1 MENIEILERLRGY
14 DFFKGIDYTNEFED
28 RLEKFI
34 IFAGRTR
41 KFQLENGNEL
51 NYTIVKKMLNKKNI
65 LIKIDENSFYKYKL
79 DEYAKVNVDSIK
91 WRILDDL
98 NIIFKDENI
107 KFTFNKNS
115 FSSNLKLFFEE
126 NQITEK
132 VDREKKIPIT
142 KRLDKYKFPISVAT
156 QNSGI
161 YEEYRE
167 KLEKFL
173 IVVAKSNLFIVK
185 ETKEPIT
192 YHTVKYLLS
201 KKGISYNVREEE
213 FNSKSLTGISSYI
226 SNNLDILKN
235 EMLEDLNI
243 IFESKKIEFDFATN
257 KDKYPVNKMQTDLIL
272 LRDYNFFKVKTGLK
286 EEFEDRLGRL
296 FAIAKNTK
304 IIVYKTSK
312 YDITKNELSYNNIVS
327 LMKKKGL
334 KFQMSEIKFG
344 QSTTLG
350 KTISE
355 NFDTMKYKI
364 LNDLNTIFK
373 EENIV
378 FELDESKEKEVIEES
393 EVSKKKQT
401 ISERLEKYK
410 IPLLSTGTFA
420 RYRENL
426 EKFLMAVA
434 KTHLFMK
441 KKSKEP
447 LTYPII
453 KELLSKKTLVMQ
465 TDKFEFS
472 LKKLSTISPYI
483 YDNLNQIQLMLLE
496 DLNTIFD
503 EEDIEF
509 DFIEYVNKDEFI
521 KSVKYQEKEEKDI
534 TSKEE
539 ESVKVEN
546 EVEVEVKNEKVD
558 MLIENSD
565 GKSKLEK
572 FVKILRKYHF
582 RNIRQGLDKEYTD
595 RLEKLFILVG
605 KSKRVL
611 VKNTKQVVD
620 YEVSVSLMKK
630 KGLKFQAS
638 KKEYN
643 NGGFPESS
651 AKKFETYKNNI
662 IEDLNILYENEEIEF
677 CLVDDIYSDNVSEK
691 ITEKDTEKVIENKV
705 KKNSNEEKISEEN
718 QKLKEELENLKQ
730 TMEEMKEMFKTIQTD
745 NINQF
750 EKVEFD
756 IPDFIRDMECND
768 VLSIK
773 ANKEYFKKFKNF
785 ALYNNINI
793 GRLVNYLFYYAM
805 EELGKKK

>member
-378 FELDESKEKEVIEES
+378 FELDESKKNEVIED
-393 EVSKKKQT
+393 EVPKKKQT

-441 KKSKEP
+441 KKTKEP
-447 LTYPII
+447 LTYPVI

-483 YDNLNQIQLMLLE
+483 YDNLNKIQLMLLE
-496 DLNTIFD
+496 DLNAIFD

-521 KSVKYQEKEEKDI
+521 KAVKYQEKDI
-534 TSKEE
+534 AS
-539 ESVKVEN
+539 KVEDN
-546 EVEVEVKNEKVD
+546 IKVEDEVEVKNEKVD

-630 KGLKFQAS
+630 KGLKFQAT

-651 AKKFETYKNNI
+651 FKKFETYKNNI

-677 CLVDDIYSDNVSEK
+677 CLVDDIYSDNIS
-691 ITEKDTEKVIENKV
+691 EKVIENKV
-705 KKNSNEEKISEEN
+705 EKISKEKNNEEKISEEN

-785 ALYNNINI
+785 ALYNNINM

>member
-1 MENIEILERLRGY
+1 
-14 DFFKGIDYTNEFED
+14 
-28 RLEKFI
+28 
-34 IFAGRTR
+34 
-41 KFQLENGNEL
+41 
-51 NYTIVKKMLNKKNI
+51 MLNKKNI

-132 VDREKKIPIT
+132 VDREKKISIT

-350 KTISE
+350 KTITE

-373 EENIV
+373 EENII
-378 FELDESKEKEVIEES
+378 FELDESKSKEVIED
-393 EVSKKKQT
+393 EVPKKKQT

-420 RYRENL
+420 KYRENL

-483 YDNLNQIQLMLLE
+483 YDNLNKIQLMLLE
-496 DLNTIFD
+496 DLNAIFD

-539 ESVKVEN
+539 ENVKVEN
-546 EVEVEVKNEKVD
+546 EVKNEKVD
-558 MLIENSD
+558 ILIENSD
-565 GKSKLEK
+565 GKSKLEN
-572 FVKILRKYHF
+572 FVERLRKYHF

-630 KGLKFQAS
+630 KGLKFQAT

-643 NGGFPESS
+643 NGGFPENL
-651 AKKFETYKNNI
+651 ARKFETYKNNI
-662 IEDLNILYENEEIEF
+662 IEDLNTLYENEEIEF

-691 ITEKDTEKVIENKV
+691 VIENKV
-705 KKNSNEEKISEEN
+705 EKISKEKNNEEKISEEN

-756 IPDFIRDMECND
+756 IPDFIRDMEYND
-768 VLSIK
+768 VITVRG
-773 ANKEYFKKFKNF
+773 NKEYFQKFKRF
-785 ALYNNINI
+785 AILNDIPINL
-793 GRLVNYLFYYAM
+793 LVNYLFYYAM

>member
-65 LIKIDENSFYKYKL
+65 LIKIDETSFYKYKL

-132 VDREKKIPIT
+132 ADREKKIPIT

-173 IVVAKSNLFIVK
+173 IAVAKSNLFIVK

-226 SNNLDILKN
+226 SNNLDVLKN
-235 EMLEDLNI
+235 EMLVDLNT

-296 FAIAKNTK
+296 FVIAKNTK

-378 FELDESKEKEVIEES
+378 FELDESKAKEVIED
-393 EVSKKKQT
+393 EVPKKKQT

-483 YDNLNQIQLMLLE
+483 YDNLNKIQLMLLE
-496 DLNTIFD
+496 DLNAIYD
-503 EEDIEF
+503 EDDIEF
-509 DFIEYVNKDEFI
+509 DFVEYVNKDEFI
-521 KSVKYQEKEEKDI
+521 KSVKYQEKEEKNI
-534 TSKEE
+534 TSKVED
-539 ESVKVEN
+539 SIKIEN

-565 GKSKLEK
+565 GKNKLEK

>member
-79 DEYAKVNVDSIK
+79 DEYAKVNIDSIK

-107 KFTFNKNS
+107 KFTFNKS
-115 FSSNLKLFFEE
+115 FLSNLKSFFEE

-132 VDREKKIPIT
+132 VDKEKKIPIT

-192 YHTVKYLLS
+192 YHTVKYLLN
-201 KKGISYNVREEE
+201 KKGITYNVREEE
-213 FNSKSLTGISSYI
+213 FNSKSLIGISSYI

-235 EMLEDLNI
+235 EMLEDLNA
-243 IFESKKIEFDFATN
+243 IFESKKIEFDFAIN
-257 KDKYPVNKMQTDLIL
+257 KDKYSVNKMQTDLIL

-296 FAIAKNTK
+296 FVIAKNTK

-312 YDITKNELSYNNIVS
+312 YDITKNELSYNNIVF

-334 KFQMSEIKFG
+334 KFQISEIKFG
-344 QSTTLG
+344 QNTTLG
-350 KTISE
+350 KRISE
-355 NFDTMKYKI
+355 DFDTMKYQI

-373 EENIV
+373 EENII
-378 FELDESKEKEVIEES
+378 FELDESKSKEVIED
-393 EVSKKKQT
+393 EVPKKKQT

-441 KKSKEP
+441 KKTKEP
-447 LTYPII
+447 LTYPVI

-483 YDNLNQIQLMLLE
+483 YDNLDKIQLMLLE
-496 DLNTIFD
+496 DLNAIYD
-503 EEDIEF
+503 EDDIEF
-509 DFIEYVNKDEFI
+509 DFVEYVNKDEFI
-521 KSVKYQEKEEKDI
+521 KAVKYQEKEEKDI
-534 TSKEE
+534 RNEVE
-539 ESVKVEN
+539 ESVKVETKD
-546 EVEVEVKNEKVD
+546 EVKNEKVD

-565 GKSKLEK
+565 SKSKLEK

-582 RNIRQGLDKEYTD
+582 KNIRQGLDKEYTD

-630 KGLKFQAS
+630 KGLKFQAT

-643 NGGFPESS
+643 NGGFPENL
-651 AKKFETYKNNI
+651 ARKFETYKNNI
-662 IEDLNILYENEEIEF
+662 IKDLNILYENEEIEF

>member
-296 FAIAKNTK
+296 FVIAKNTK

-393 EVSKKKQT
+393 EVPKKKQT

-410 IPLLSTGTFA
+410 IPLVSTGTFA

-441 KKSKEP
+441 KKTKEP
-447 LTYPII
+447 LTYPVI

-465 TDKFEFS
+465 TDRFEFS

-483 YDNLNQIQLMLLE
+483 YDNLDKIQLMLLE
-496 DLNTIFD
+496 DLNAIFD

-509 DFIEYVNKDEFI
+509 DFVEYVNKDEFI
-521 KSVKYQEKEEKDI
+521 KTVKYQEQEEKDI

-546 EVEVEVKNEKVD
+546 EVENEKVD

-565 GKSKLEK
+565 SKSKLEK

>member
-65 LIKIDENSFYKYKL
+65 LIKIDETSFYKYKL

-132 VDREKKIPIT
+132 VDREKKVPIT

-350 KTISE
+350 KTITE

-483 YDNLNQIQLMLLE
+483 YDNLNKIQLMLLE
-496 DLNTIFD
+496 DLNAIFD

-539 ESVKVEN
+539 ENVKVEN
-546 EVEVEVKNEKVD
+546 EVKNEKVD
-558 MLIENSD
+558 ILIENSD
-565 GKSKLEK
+565 GKSKLEN
-572 FVKILRKYHF
+572 FVERLRKYHF

-620 YEVSVSLMKK
+620 YEVAVSLMKK
-630 KGLKFQAS
+630 KGLKFQAT

-643 NGGFPESS
+643 NGGFPENL
-651 AKKFETYKNNI
+651 ARKFETYKNNI
-662 IEDLNILYENEEIEF
+662 IEDLNTLYENEEIEF
-677 CLVDDIYSDNVSEK
+677 CLVDDIYSNNVS
-691 ITEKDTEKVIENKV
+691 EKVIENKV
-705 KKNSNEEKISEEN
+705 EKISEEKISKEN

-756 IPDFIRDMECND
+756 IPDFIRDMEYNE
-768 VLSIK
+768 VITVRG
-773 ANKEYFKKFKNF
+773 NKEYFQKFKRF
-785 ALYNNINI
+785 AILNDVPINL
-793 GRLVNYLFYYAM
+793 LVNYLFYYAM
-805 EELGKKK
+805 EELSKKK

>member
-65 LIKIDENSFYKYKL
+65 LIKIDETSFYKYKL

-378 FELDESKEKEVIEES
+378 FELNESKEKEVIEES

-483 YDNLNQIQLMLLE
+483 YDNLNKIQLMLLE
-496 DLNTIFD
+496 DLNAIFD

-521 KSVKYQEKEEKDI
+521 KSVKYQEKEEKEEKDI

-546 EVEVEVKNEKVD
+546 EVKNEKVD

-565 GKSKLEK
+565 GKSKLEN
-572 FVKILRKYHF
+572 FVERLRKYHF

-620 YEVSVSLMKK
+620 YEVAVSLMKK
-630 KGLKFQAS
+630 KGLKFQAT

-643 NGGFPESS
+643 NGGFPENL
-651 AKKFETYKNNI
+651 ARKFETYKNNI

>member
-14 DFFKGIDYTNEFED
+14 DFFRINLKYEYEE
-28 RLEKFI
+28 RLEKFLI
-34 IFAGRTR
+34 LASKIN
-41 KFQLENGNEL
+41 KFQLENGNLL
-51 NYTIVKKMLNKKNI
+51 NYEIIKKLLKKKNVRMVR
-65 LIKIDENSFYKYKL
+65 DESAFRKL
-79 DEYAKVNVDSIK
+79 KLQEIAKENISTIK

-98 NIIFKDENI
+98 NAIFREDNI
-107 KFTFNKNS
+107 KFCFNKNS
-115 FSSNLKLFFEE
+115 SNDIIEE
-126 NQITEK
+126 PNKEF
-132 VDREKKIPIT
+132 
-142 KRLDKYKFPISVAT
+142 DKA
-156 QNSGI
+156 
-161 YEEYRE
+161 
-167 KLEKFL
+167 
-173 IVVAKSNLFIVK
+173 
-185 ETKEPIT
+185 
-192 YHTVKYLLS
+192 
-201 KKGISYNVREEE
+201 
-213 FNSKSLTGISSYI
+213 
-226 SNNLDILKN
+226 
-235 EMLEDLNI
+235 
-243 IFESKKIEFDFATN
+243 KIENYLKILRFHTFN
-257 KDKYPVNKMQTDLIL
+257 KI
-272 LRDYNFFKVKTGLK
+272 KTGLF
-286 EEFEDRLGRL
+286 EEYEDRLGRL
-296 FAIAKNTK
+296 LLLAKK
-304 IIVYKTSK
+304 SK
-312 YDITKNELSYNNIVS
+312 VIKFIDENKEEQELNYETVVS
-327 LMKKKGL
+327 LMEKKGL
-334 KFQMSEIKFG
+334 TLQMSKIKFN
-344 QSTTLG
+344 QNSSLSSDSYLAT
-350 KTISE
+350 SE
-355 NFDTMKYKI
+355 SYKKRI
-364 LNDLNTIFK
+364 VNDLNTIFK
-373 EENIV
+373 EENII
-378 FELDESKEKEVIEES
+378 FEFDENKSKEVIEES
-393 EVSKKKQT
+393 EVPKKKQT

-483 YDNLNQIQLMLLE
+483 YDNLDKIQLMLLE
-496 DLNTIFD
+496 DLNAIFD

-509 DFIEYVNKDEFI
+509 DFVEYVNKDEFI
-521 KSVKYQEKEEKDI
+521 KTVKYEEKEEKDI
-534 TSKEE
+534 VKEE
-539 ESVKVEN
+539 EKAKIETEVEN
-546 EVEVEVKNEKVD
+546 NEVD
-558 MLIENSD
+558 MLEENSS
-565 GKSKLEK
+565 GKSKLEN
-572 FVKILRKYHF
+572 FVERLRKYHF

-620 YEVSVSLMKK
+620 YEVAVSLMKK
-630 KGLKFQAS
+630 KGLKFQAT

-643 NGGFPESS
+643 NGGFPENL
-651 AKKFETYKNNI
+651 ARKFETYKNNI
-662 IEDLNILYENEEIEF
+662 IEDLNTLYENEEIEF

-691 ITEKDTEKVIENKV
+691 TTEKNIEKVIENKV
-705 KKNSNEEKISEEN
+705 EKISNEEKISEEN
-718 QKLKEELENLKQ
+718 QKLKEELENLRQ

-756 IPDFIRDMECND
+756 IPDFIREMECND

>member
-79 DEYAKVNVDSIK
+79 DEYAKVNIDSIK

-107 KFTFNKNS
+107 KFTFNKS
-115 FSSNLKLFFEE
+115 FLSNLKSFFEE

-132 VDREKKIPIT
+132 VDREKKVPIT

-192 YHTVKYLLS
+192 YHTVKYLLN
-201 KKGISYNVREEE
+201 KKGITYNVREEE
-213 FNSKSLTGISSYI
+213 FNSKSLIGISSYI

-235 EMLEDLNI
+235 EMLEDLNA
-243 IFESKKIEFDFATN
+243 IFESKKIEFDFAIN
-257 KDKYPVNKMQTDLIL
+257 KDKYSVNKMQTDLIL

-296 FAIAKNTK
+296 FVIAKNTK

-483 YDNLNQIQLMLLE
+483 YDNLNKIQLMLLE
-496 DLNTIFD
+496 DLNAIFD

-539 ESVKVEN
+539 ENVKVEN
-546 EVEVEVKNEKVD
+546 EVKNEKVD
-558 MLIENSD
+558 ILIENSD
-565 GKSKLEK
+565 GKSKLEN
-572 FVKILRKYHF
+572 FVERLRKYHF

-630 KGLKFQAS
+630 KDLKFQAT

-643 NGGFPESS
+643 NGGFPENL
-651 AKKFETYKNNI
+651 ARKFETYKNNI
-662 IEDLNILYENEEIEF
+662 IEDLNTLYENEEIEF

-691 ITEKDTEKVIENKV
+691 VIENKV
-705 KKNSNEEKISEEN
+705 EKISKEKNNEEKISEEN

-730 TMEEMKEMFKTIQTD
+730 TMEEMKEMFKTIQTN

-756 IPDFIRDMECND
+756 IPDFIRDMEYND
-768 VLSIK
+768 VITVRG
-773 ANKEYFKKFKNF
+773 NKEYFQKFKRF
-785 ALYNNINI
+785 AILNDVPINL
-793 GRLVNYLFYYAM
+793 LVNYLFYYAM

>member
-378 FELDESKEKEVIEES
+378 FELDESKKNEVIED
-393 EVSKKKQT
+393 EVPKKKQT

-441 KKSKEP
+441 KKTKEP
-447 LTYPII
+447 LTYPVI

-483 YDNLNQIQLMLLE
+483 YDNLNKIQLMLLE
-496 DLNTIFD
+496 DLNAIFD

-521 KSVKYQEKEEKDI
+521 KAVKYQEKDI
-534 TSKEE
+534 AS
-539 ESVKVEN
+539 KVEDN
-546 EVEVEVKNEKVD
+546 IKVEDEVEVKNEKVD

-630 KGLKFQAS
+630 KGLKFQAT

-651 AKKFETYKNNI
+651 FKKFETYKNNI
-662 IEDLNILYENEEIEF
+662 IEDLNILYEKEEIEF
-677 CLVDDIYSDNVSEK
+677 CLVDDIYSDNIS
-691 ITEKDTEKVIENKV
+691 EKVIENKV
-705 KKNSNEEKISEEN
+705 EKISKEKNNEEKISEEN

>member
-14 DFFKGIDYTNEFED
+14 DFFKGIDYTDEFED

-257 KDKYPVNKMQTDLIL
+257 KNKYPVNKMQTDLIL

-350 KTISE
+350 KTITE

-373 EENIV
+373 EENII
-378 FELDESKEKEVIEES
+378 FELDESKSKEVIED
-393 EVSKKKQT
+393 EVPKKKQT

-420 RYRENL
+420 KYRENL

-483 YDNLNQIQLMLLE
+483 YDNLDKIQLMLLE
-496 DLNTIFD
+496 DLNAIFD

-509 DFIEYVNKDEFI
+509 DFVEYVNKDEFI
-521 KSVKYQEKEEKDI
+521 KTVKYQEQEEKDI

-546 EVEVEVKNEKVD
+546 EVENEKVD

-565 GKSKLEK
+565 SKSKLEK

-605 KSKRVL
+605 KTKRVL

>member
-98 NIIFKDENI
+98 NIIFKNENI

-132 VDREKKIPIT
+132 VDREKKVPIT

-483 YDNLNQIQLMLLE
+483 YDNLNKIQLMLLE
-496 DLNTIFD
+496 DLNAIFD

-539 ESVKVEN
+539 ENVKVEN
-546 EVEVEVKNEKVD
+546 EVKNEKVD
-558 MLIENSD
+558 ILIENSD
-565 GKSKLEK
+565 GKSKLEN
-572 FVKILRKYHF
+572 FVERLRKYHF

-620 YEVSVSLMKK
+620 YEVAVSLMKK
-630 KGLKFQAS
+630 KGLKFQAT

-643 NGGFPESS
+643 NGGFPENL
-651 AKKFETYKNNI
+651 ARKFETYKNNI
-662 IEDLNILYENEEIEF
+662 IEDLNTLYENEEIEF

>member
-378 FELDESKEKEVIEES
+378 FELDESKKNEVIED
-393 EVSKKKQT
+393 EVPKKKQT

-441 KKSKEP
+441 KKTKEP
-447 LTYPII
+447 LTYPVI

-483 YDNLNQIQLMLLE
+483 YDNLNKIQLMLLE
-496 DLNTIFD
+496 DLNAIFD

-521 KSVKYQEKEEKDI
+521 KAVKYQEKDI
-534 TSKEE
+534 AS
-539 ESVKVEN
+539 KVEDN
-546 EVEVEVKNEKVD
+546 IKVEDEVEVKNEKVD

-630 KGLKFQAS
+630 KGLKFQAT

-651 AKKFETYKNNI
+651 FKKFETYKNNI

-677 CLVDDIYSDNVSEK
+677 CLVDDIYSDNIS
-691 ITEKDTEKVIENKV
+691 EKVIENKV
-705 KKNSNEEKISEEN
+705 EKISKEKNNEEKISEEN

>member
-534 TSKEE
+534 ISKK

-546 EVEVEVKNEKVD
+546 EVKNEKEVKNENGD

-630 KGLKFQAS
+630 KGLKFQAT

-643 NGGFPESS
+643 NGGFPENL
-651 AKKFETYKNNI
+651 ARKFETYKNNI
-662 IEDLNILYENEEIEF
+662 IEDLNTLYENEEIEF
-677 CLVDDIYSDNVSEK
+677 CLVDDILSENTINK
-691 ITEKDTEKVIENKV
+691 IIPKETSEETFENTKESNNTETEKLSEEIKTLKATIEEMNKAIAVLKSNNIEN
-705 KKNSNEEKISEEN
+705 EIS
-718 QKLKEELENLKQ
+718 KLK
-730 TMEEMKEMFKTIQTD
+730 
-745 NINQF
+745 
-750 EKVEFD
+750 VE
-756 IPDFIRDMECND
+756 IPDFINEMECND
-768 VLSIK
+768 ILSIK
-773 ANKEYFKKFKNF
+773 ANREHFKKFKRF

-793 GRLVNYLFYYAM
+793 GTLVNYLFYYAM
-805 EELGKKK
+805 EELTK

>member
-51 NYTIVKKMLNKKNI
+51 NYAIVKKMLNKKNI

-79 DEYAKVNVDSIK
+79 DEYAKVNIDSIK

-132 VDREKKIPIT
+132 VDREKKVPIT

-483 YDNLNQIQLMLLE
+483 YDNLNKIQLMLLE
-496 DLNTIFD
+496 DLNAIFD

-539 ESVKVEN
+539 ENVKVEN
-546 EVEVEVKNEKVD
+546 EVKNEKVD
-558 MLIENSD
+558 ILIENSD
-565 GKSKLEK
+565 GKSKLEN
-572 FVKILRKYHF
+572 FVERLRKYHF

-620 YEVSVSLMKK
+620 YEVAVSLMKK
-630 KGLKFQAS
+630 KGLKFQAT

-643 NGGFPESS
+643 NGGFPENL
-651 AKKFETYKNNI
+651 ARKFETYKNNI
-662 IEDLNILYENEEIEF
+662 IEDLNTLYENEEIEF

>member
-14 DFFKGIDYTNEFED
+14 DFFRINLKYEYEE
-28 RLEKFI
+28 RLEKFLI
-34 IFAGRTR
+34 LASKIN
-41 KFQLENGNEL
+41 KFQLENGNFL
-51 NYTIVKKMLNKKNI
+51 NYEIIKKLLKKKNVRMVRDESAFRKLKLQEIVKENI
-65 LIKIDENSFYKYKL
+65 P
-79 DEYAKVNVDSIK
+79 IK

-98 NIIFKDENI
+98 NAIFREDNI
-107 KFTFNKNS
+107 KFCFNKN
-115 FSSNLKLFFEE
+115 FSDEQIEE
-126 NQITEK
+126 QPKEF
-132 VDREKKIPIT
+132 
-142 KRLDKYKFPISVAT
+142 DKA
-156 QNSGI
+156 
-161 YEEYRE
+161 
-167 KLEKFL
+167 
-173 IVVAKSNLFIVK
+173 
-185 ETKEPIT
+185 
-192 YHTVKYLLS
+192 
-201 KKGISYNVREEE
+201 
-213 FNSKSLTGISSYI
+213 
-226 SNNLDILKN
+226 
-235 EMLEDLNI
+235 
-243 IFESKKIEFDFATN
+243 KIEN
-257 KDKYPVNKMQTDLIL
+257 YLKIL
-272 LRDYNFFKVKTGLK
+272 RFYTFNKVKTGLF
-286 EEFEDRLGRL
+286 EEYEDRLGRL
-296 FAIAKNTK
+296 LLLAKK
-304 IIVYKTSK
+304 SK
-312 YDITKNELSYNNIVS
+312 VIKFIDENKEEQELNYETVVS
-327 LMKKKGL
+327 LMACKNL
-334 KFQMSEIKFG
+334 TLQMSRIKFK
-344 QSTTLG
+344 QNSSFSSNSYLAT
-350 KTISE
+350 SE
-355 NFDTMKYKI
+355 SYKKRI
-364 LNDLNTIFK
+364 VNDLNTIFK
-373 EENIV
+373 EENII
-378 FELDESKEKEVIEES
+378 FELDENKSKEVIEES
-393 EVSKKKQT
+393 EVPKKKQT

-483 YDNLNQIQLMLLE
+483 YDNLDKIQLMLLE
-496 DLNTIFD
+496 DLNAIYD
-503 EEDIEF
+503 EDDIEF
-509 DFIEYVNKDEFI
+509 DFVEYVNKDEFI

-539 ESVKVEN
+539 
-546 EVEVEVKNEKVD
+546 EVEVKNEKVD

-620 YEVSVSLMKK
+620 YEVAVSLMKK
-630 KGLKFQAS
+630 KGLKFQAT

-643 NGGFPESS
+643 NGGFPENL
-651 AKKFETYKNNI
+651 ARKFETYKNNI
-662 IEDLNILYENEEIEF
+662 IEDLNTLYENEEIEF
-677 CLVDDIYSDNVSEK
+677 CLVDDIYSDNVSGK
-691 ITEKDTEKVIENKV
+691 TTEKNIEKVIENKV
-705 KKNSNEEKISEEN
+705 EKISNEEKISEEN

-730 TMEEMKEMFKTIQTD
+730 TMEEMKEMFKTIQTN

-756 IPDFIRDMECND
+756 IPDFIRDMEYND
-768 VLSIK
+768 VITVRG
-773 ANKEYFKKFKNF
+773 NKEYFQKFKRFTILNDVP
-785 ALYNNINI
+785 INL
-793 GRLVNYLFYYAM
+793 LVNYLFYYAM

>member
-1 MENIEILERLRGY
+1 
-14 DFFKGIDYTNEFED
+14 
-28 RLEKFI
+28 
-34 IFAGRTR
+34 
-41 KFQLENGNEL
+41 
-51 NYTIVKKMLNKKNI
+51 
-65 LIKIDENSFYKYKL
+65 
-79 DEYAKVNVDSIK
+79 
-91 WRILDDL
+91 
-98 NIIFKDENI
+98 
-107 KFTFNKNS
+107 
-115 FSSNLKLFFEE
+115 
-126 NQITEK
+126 
-132 VDREKKIPIT
+132 
-142 KRLDKYKFPISVAT
+142 
-156 QNSGI
+156 
-161 YEEYRE
+161 
-167 KLEKFL
+167 
-173 IVVAKSNLFIVK
+173 
-185 ETKEPIT
+185 
-192 YHTVKYLLS
+192 
-201 KKGISYNVREEE
+201 
-213 FNSKSLTGISSYI
+213 
-226 SNNLDILKN
+226 
-235 EMLEDLNI
+235 MLEDLNI

-378 FELDESKEKEVIEES
+378 FELDESKKNEVIED
-393 EVSKKKQT
+393 EVPKKKQT

-441 KKSKEP
+441 KKTKEP
-447 LTYPII
+447 LTYPVI

-483 YDNLNQIQLMLLE
+483 YDNLNKIQLMLLE
-496 DLNTIFD
+496 DLNAIFD

-521 KSVKYQEKEEKDI
+521 KAVKYQEKDI
-534 TSKEE
+534 AS
-539 ESVKVEN
+539 KVEDN
-546 EVEVEVKNEKVD
+546 IKVEDEVEVKNEKVD

-630 KGLKFQAS
+630 KGLKFQAT

-651 AKKFETYKNNI
+651 FKKFETYKNNI

-677 CLVDDIYSDNVSEK
+677 CLVDDIYSDNIS
-691 ITEKDTEKVIENKV
+691 EKVIENKV
-705 KKNSNEEKISEEN
+705 EKISKEKNNEEKISEEN

>member
-483 YDNLNQIQLMLLE
+483 YDNLNKIQLMLLE
-496 DLNTIFD
+496 DLNAIFD

-539 ESVKVEN
+539 ENVKVEN
-546 EVEVEVKNEKVD
+546 EVKNEKVD
-558 MLIENSD
+558 ILIENSD
-565 GKSKLEK
+565 GKSKLEN
-572 FVKILRKYHF
+572 FVERLRKYHF

-595 RLEKLFILVG
+595 RLEKLFILAG

-620 YEVSVSLMKK
+620 YEVAVSLMKK

-677 CLVDDIYSDNVSEK
+677 CLVDDILSENTINK
-691 ITEKDTEKVIENKV
+691 TISKETSKETFENTKGSNDTETEKLSEEIKTLKATIEEMNKAIALLKSNNIEN
-705 KKNSNEEKISEEN
+705 EIS
-718 QKLKEELENLKQ
+718 KLK
-730 TMEEMKEMFKTIQTD
+730 
-745 NINQF
+745 
-750 EKVEFD
+750 VE
-756 IPDFIRDMECND
+756 IPDFINEMECND
-768 VLSIK
+768 ILSIK
-773 ANKEYFKKFKNF
+773 ANREHFKKFKRF

-793 GRLVNYLFYYAM
+793 GTLVNYLFYYAM
-805 EELGKKK
+805 EELTK

>member
-65 LIKIDENSFYKYKL
+65 LIKIDETSFYKYKL

-132 VDREKKIPIT
+132 VDREKKVPIT

-350 KTISE
+350 KTITE

-483 YDNLNQIQLMLLE
+483 YDNLNKIQLMLLE
-496 DLNTIFD
+496 DLNAIFD

-521 KSVKYQEKEEKDI
+521 KAVKYQEKEEKNMEN
-534 TSKEE
+534 EE
-539 ESVKVEN
+539 DSLEMETKVEN

-558 MLIENSD
+558 ILIENSD
-565 GKSKLEK
+565 GKSKLEN
-572 FVKILRKYHF
+572 FVERLRKYHF

-620 YEVSVSLMKK
+620 YEVAVSLMKK
-630 KGLKFQAS
+630 KGLKFQAT

-643 NGGFPESS
+643 NGGFPENL
-651 AKKFETYKNNI
+651 ARKFETYKNNI
-662 IEDLNILYENEEIEF
+662 IEDLNTLYENEEIEF
-677 CLVDDIYSDNVSEK
+677 CLVDDILSENTINK
-691 ITEKDTEKVIENKV
+691 IIPKETSEETFENTKESNNTETEKLSEEIKTLKATIEEMNKAIAVLKSNNIEN
-705 KKNSNEEKISEEN
+705 EIS
-718 QKLKEELENLKQ
+718 KLK
-730 TMEEMKEMFKTIQTD
+730 
-745 NINQF
+745 
-750 EKVEFD
+750 VE
-756 IPDFIRDMECND
+756 IPDFINEMECND
-768 VLSIK
+768 ILSIK
-773 ANKEYFKKFKNF
+773 ANREHFKKFKRF

-793 GRLVNYLFYYAM
+793 GTLVNYLFYYAM
-805 EELGKKK
+805 EELTK

>member
-334 KFQMSEIKFG
+334 KFQA
-344 QSTTLG
+344 T
-350 KTISE
+350 
-355 NFDTMKYKI
+355 
-364 LNDLNTIFK
+364 
-373 EENIV
+373 
-378 FELDESKEKEVIEES
+378 
-393 EVSKKKQT
+393 
-401 ISERLEKYK
+401 
-410 IPLLSTGTFA
+410 
-420 RYRENL
+420 
-426 EKFLMAVA
+426 
-434 KTHLFMK
+434 
-441 KKSKEP
+441 
-447 LTYPII
+447 
-453 KELLSKKTLVMQ
+453 
-465 TDKFEFS
+465 
-472 LKKLSTISPYI
+472 
-483 YDNLNQIQLMLLE
+483 
-496 DLNTIFD
+496 
-503 EEDIEF
+503 
-509 DFIEYVNKDEFI
+509 
-521 KSVKYQEKEEKDI
+521 
-534 TSKEE
+534 
-539 ESVKVEN
+539 
-546 EVEVEVKNEKVD
+546 
-558 MLIENSD
+558 
-565 GKSKLEK
+565 
-572 FVKILRKYHF
+572 
-582 RNIRQGLDKEYTD
+582 
-595 RLEKLFILVG
+595 
-605 KSKRVL
+605 
-611 VKNTKQVVD
+611 
-620 YEVSVSLMKK
+620 
-630 KGLKFQAS
+630 

-651 AKKFETYKNNI
+651 FKKFETYKNNI

-677 CLVDDIYSDNVSEK
+677 CLVDDIYSDNIS
-691 ITEKDTEKVIENKV
+691 EKVIENKV
-705 KKNSNEEKISEEN
+705 EKISKEKNNEEKISEEN

>member
-65 LIKIDENSFYKYKL
+65 LIKIDETSFYKYKL

-350 KTISE
+350 KTITE

-483 YDNLNQIQLMLLE
+483 YDNLNKIQLMLLE
-496 DLNTIFD
+496 DLNAIFD

-546 EVEVEVKNEKVD
+546 EVEVKNKEVD

-620 YEVSVSLMKK
+620 YEVAVSLMKK
-630 KGLKFQAS
+630 KGLKFQTT

-651 AKKFETYKNNI
+651 FKKFETYKNNI
-662 IEDLNILYENEEIEF
+662 IEDLNTLYENEEIEF
-677 CLVDDIYSDNVSEK
+677 CLVDDILSENTINK
-691 ITEKDTEKVIENKV
+691 TISKETSKETFENTKGSNNTETEKLSEEIKTLKATIEEMNKAIAVLKSNNIEN
-705 KKNSNEEKISEEN
+705 EIS
-718 QKLKEELENLKQ
+718 KLK
-730 TMEEMKEMFKTIQTD
+730 
-745 NINQF
+745 
-750 EKVEFD
+750 VE
-756 IPDFIRDMECND
+756 IPDFINEMECND
-768 VLSIK
+768 ILSIK
-773 ANKEYFKKFKNF
+773 ANREHFKKFKRF

-793 GRLVNYLFYYAM
+793 GTLVNYLFYYAM
-805 EELGKKK
+805 EELTK

>member
-132 VDREKKIPIT
+132 VDREKKVPIT

-483 YDNLNQIQLMLLE
+483 YDNLNKIQLMLLE
-496 DLNTIFD
+496 DLNAIFD

-539 ESVKVEN
+539 ENVKVEN
-546 EVEVEVKNEKVD
+546 EVKNEKVD
-558 MLIENSD
+558 ILIENSD
-565 GKSKLEK
+565 GKSKLEN
-572 FVKILRKYHF
+572 FVEKLRKYHF

-620 YEVSVSLMKK
+620 YEVAVSLMKK
-630 KGLKFQAS
+630 KGLKFQAT

-643 NGGFPESS
+643 NGGFPENL
-651 AKKFETYKNNI
+651 ARKFETYKNNI
-662 IEDLNILYENEEIEF
+662 IEDLNTLYENEEIEF
-677 CLVDDIYSDNVSEK
+677 CLVDDIYSNNVS
-691 ITEKDTEKVIENKV
+691 EKVIENKV
-705 KKNSNEEKISEEN
+705 EKISEEKISKEN

-756 IPDFIRDMECND
+756 IPDFIRDMEYNE
-768 VLSIK
+768 VITVRG
-773 ANKEYFKKFKNF
+773 NKEYFQKFKRF
-785 ALYNNINI
+785 AILNDVPINL
-793 GRLVNYLFYYAM
+793 LVNYLFYYAM
-805 EELGKKK
+805 EELSKKK

>member
-296 FAIAKNTK
+296 FVIAKNTK

-378 FELDESKEKEVIEES
+378 FELDESKEKEVIED
-393 EVSKKKQT
+393 EVPKKKQT

-483 YDNLNQIQLMLLE
+483 YDNLNKIQLMLLE
-496 DLNTIFD
+496 DLNAIFD

-509 DFIEYVNKDEFI
+509 DFVEYVNKDEFI
-521 KSVKYQEKEEKDI
+521 KAVKYQEREEKNI

-546 EVEVEVKNEKVD
+546 EVKNEKVD

-565 GKSKLEK
+565 GKNKLEN

-630 KGLKFQAS
+630 KGLKFQAT

-643 NGGFPESS
+643 NGGFPENL
-651 AKKFETYKNNI
+651 ARKFETYKNNI
-662 IEDLNILYENEEIEF
+662 IEDLNTLYENEEIEF
-677 CLVDDIYSDNVSEK
+677 CLVDDILSENTINK
-691 ITEKDTEKVIENKV
+691 IIPKETSEETFENTKESNNTETEKLSEEIKTLKATIEEMNKAIAVLKSNNIEN
-705 KKNSNEEKISEEN
+705 EIS
-718 QKLKEELENLKQ
+718 KLK
-730 TMEEMKEMFKTIQTD
+730 
-745 NINQF
+745 
-750 EKVEFD
+750 VE
-756 IPDFIRDMECND
+756 IPDFIM
-768 VLSIK
+768 
-773 ANKEYFKKFKNF
+773 
-785 ALYNNINI
+785 
-793 GRLVNYLFYYAM
+793 
-805 EELGKKK
+805 

>member
-1 MENIEILERLRGY
+1 
-14 DFFKGIDYTNEFED
+14 
-28 RLEKFI
+28 
-34 IFAGRTR
+34 
-41 KFQLENGNEL
+41 
-51 NYTIVKKMLNKKNI
+51 MLN
-65 LIKIDENSFYKYKL
+65 LI
-79 DEYAKVNVDSIK
+79 
-91 WRILDDL
+91 
-98 NIIFKDENI
+98 
-107 KFTFNKNS
+107 
-115 FSSNLKLFFEE
+115 
-126 NQITEK
+126 
-132 VDREKKIPIT
+132 
-142 KRLDKYKFPISVAT
+142 
-156 QNSGI
+156 
-161 YEEYRE
+161 
-167 KLEKFL
+167 
-173 IVVAKSNLFIVK
+173 
-185 ETKEPIT
+185 IT

-235 EMLEDLNI
+235 EMLEDLNT
-243 IFESKKIEFDFATN
+243 IFESKKIEFDFAIN
-257 KDKYPVNKMQTDLIL
+257 KDKYSVNKMQTDLIL

-296 FAIAKNTK
+296 FVIAKNTK

-373 EENIV
+373 EENII
-378 FELDESKEKEVIEES
+378 FELDENKAKEIIEDEVP
-393 EVSKKKQT
+393 KKKQT

-483 YDNLNQIQLMLLE
+483 YDNLDKIQLMLLE
-496 DLNTIFD
+496 DLNAIFD

-509 DFIEYVNKDEFI
+509 DFVEYVNKDEFI
-521 KSVKYQEKEEKDI
+521 KTVKYQEQEEKDI

-546 EVEVEVKNEKVD
+546 EVENEKVD

-565 GKSKLEK
+565 SKSKLEK

-805 EELGKKK
+805 EELAKKK

>member
-65 LIKIDENSFYKYKL
+65 LIKIDETSFYKYKL

-441 KKSKEP
+441 KKTKEP
-447 LTYPII
+447 LTYPVI

-483 YDNLNQIQLMLLE
+483 YDNLNKIQLMLLE
-496 DLNTIFD
+496 DLNAIFD

-521 KSVKYQEKEEKDI
+521 KSVKYQEKEEKEEKDI

-546 EVEVEVKNEKVD
+546 EVKNEKVD

-565 GKSKLEK
+565 GKSKLEN
-572 FVKILRKYHF
+572 FVERLRKYHF

-620 YEVSVSLMKK
+620 YEVAVSLMKK
-630 KGLKFQAS
+630 KGLKFQAT

-643 NGGFPESS
+643 NGGFPENL
-651 AKKFETYKNNI
+651 ARKFETYKNNI
-662 IEDLNILYENEEIEF
+662 IEDLNTLYENEEIEF
-677 CLVDDIYSDNVSEK
+677 CLVDDIYSDNIS
-691 ITEKDTEKVIENKV
+691 EKVIENKV
-705 KKNSNEEKISEEN
+705 EKISKEKNNEEKISEEN

>member
-378 FELDESKEKEVIEES
+378 FELDESKKNEVIED
-393 EVSKKKQT
+393 EVPKKKQT

-441 KKSKEP
+441 KKTKEP
-447 LTYPII
+447 LTYPVI

-483 YDNLNQIQLMLLE
+483 YDNLNKIQLMLLE
-496 DLNTIFD
+496 DLNAIFD

-521 KSVKYQEKEEKDI
+521 KAVKYQEKDI
-534 TSKEE
+534 AS
-539 ESVKVEN
+539 KVEDN
-546 EVEVEVKNEKVD
+546 IKVEDEVEVKNEKVD

-630 KGLKFQAS
+630 KGLKFQAT

-651 AKKFETYKNNI
+651 FKKFETYKNNI

-677 CLVDDIYSDNVSEK
+677 CLVDDIYSDNIS
-691 ITEKDTEKVIENKV
+691 EKVIENKV
-705 KKNSNEEKISEEN
+705 EKISKEKNNEEKISEEN

-750 EKVEFD
+750 EKIEFD